1 MSDPAIDLLVA
12 HGYKYNAEAGSW
24 SKEGKQ
30 PTFAT
35 KPWVGL
41 TDEEVENFVATLWPL
56 AEEPVRDRLRAIEA
70 KLKEKNT

>member
-1 MSDPAIDLLVA
+1 MSDPVIDLLVD
-12 HGYKYNAEAGSW
+12 HGYKYNSEAGSW

-41 TDEEVENFVATLWPL
+41 TDEDKREIIQAT
-56 AEEPVRDRLRAIEA
+56 ERDDRGYVMALVEA
-70 KLKEKNT
+70 KLKGKNHDQ